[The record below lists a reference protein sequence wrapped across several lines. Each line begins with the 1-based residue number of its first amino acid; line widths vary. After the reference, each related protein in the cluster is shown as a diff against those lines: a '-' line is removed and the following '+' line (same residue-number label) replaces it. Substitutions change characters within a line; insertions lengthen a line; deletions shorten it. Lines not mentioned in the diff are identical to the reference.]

1 MKNKVLI
8 FDCDGTVLDTFDLI
22 EHIVFCTFEELYP
35 KYPLTLD
42 EAHAFFGPYIADVFK
57 KYAKTDE
64 EVSRCLEVYAKYASL
79 LTEKYIKIYPGMKE
93 ALTYLKQ
100 NGYIITIASNK
111 ISKEVYRG
119 LKICGIEELVD
130 YVVGAEMME
139 FAKPNPDS
147 IFKIMNKY
155 QVSNAIMIGDTVN
168 DIKAGQN
175 AGIYTVGV
183 TWCKT
188 SKETFQGCKADE
200 IINDPLELKNIGIKY
215 EKIL

>member
-22 EHIVFCTFEELYP
+22 EHIVFCTFKELYP

-175 AGIYTVGV
+175 AGIFTVGV

>member
-22 EHIVFCTFEELYP
+22 EHIVFCTFKELYP

-79 LTEKYIKIYPGMKE
+79 LTEKYIKIYPGMNE

-175 AGIYTVGV
+175 AGIFTVGV

>member
-22 EHIVFCTFEELYP
+22 EHIVFCTFKELYP

-42 EAHAFFGPYIADVFK
+42 EAHAFFGPYIADVFE

-111 ISKEVYRG
+111 ISEEVYRG